1 VELQET
7 AVHLQ
12 RLLRLERDHELR
24 GGGEKDKVLFHWR
37 RASACVLA
45 DDLAFKGNKENM
57 EESNIELLRSC
68 HAWVMHA
75 GHDLGSDLI

>member
-1 VELQET
+1 MELQET

-45 DDLAFKGNKENM
+45 DDLAFKGMISPTHKWLALIHEHV
-57 EESNIELLRSC
+57 LR
-68 HAWVMHA
+68 A
-75 GHDLGSDLI
+75 GSASVFI

>member
-37 RASACVLA
+37 RASACVFA
-45 DDLAFKGNKENM
+45 DDLAFKGNKE
-57 EESNIELLRSC
+57 RRRRWKR
-68 HAWVMHA
+68 AT
-75 GHDLGSDLI
+75 

>member
-12 RLLRLERDHELR
+12 RLLRLERDHELKER
-24 GGGEKDKVLFHWR
+24 GQKDKVFFNWR

-45 DDLAFKGNKENM
+45 DDLAFKGMISPTHKWLALIHEHV
-57 EESNIELLRSC
+57 LR
-68 HAWVMHA
+68 A
-75 GHDLGSDLI
+75 GFASVFI

>member
-1 VELQET
+1 
-7 AVHLQ
+7 LQ

-45 DDLAFKGNKENM
+45 DDLAFKGNKE
-57 EESNIELLRSC
+57 RRRRWKR
-68 HAWVMHA
+68 AT
-75 GHDLGSDLI
+75 